1 MSTPPAPPHA
11 ELLDRPFSFYPPI
24 SGIENN
30 EWRLVEATWSDIL
43 VRNTQVDLQ
52 LPIPRRYFG
61 GISETDKPV
70 VIVGLTQEL
79 EFKTGAIWPMKRTL
93 LKMPPPAPMTRPPGP
108 EPPFDPSEPTGLSA
122 IMGLG
127 GSGTDSK
134 MTRMIAVT
142 FLSLMALSLVIWAV
156 IKFSPATKPTYV
168 AKDQDYLG
176 LTRED
181 DSFSIIRRLGQP
193 AEDRWKPDS
202 GELQYRSMVYP
213 ARGYAVILMGTKQE
227 DARYIGTMTLGPD
240 GKGWSPIHAID
251 FDRGANTMAIL
262 HTLPRF

>member
-30 EWRLVEATWSDIL
+30 EWRLVEATWSDML
-43 VRNTQVDLQ
+43 VRNTQEDLQ
-52 LPIPRRYFG
+52 LSIPRRYFG

-70 VIVGLTQEL
+70 MIVGLTQEL

-93 LKMPPPAPMTRPPGP
+93 LKMPPPAPMTRPSGP
-108 EPPFDPSEPTGLSA
+108 PSEPDPSEPKGLSA

-134 MTRMIAVT
+134 MTNMIAVS
-142 FLSLMALSLVIWAV
+142 FLSLMVLTAIVWAV

-176 LTRED
+176 LTKDD
-181 DSFSIIRRLGQP
+181 DSFSVIRRLGQP
-193 AEDRWKPDS
+193 SEDRWKPNS
-202 GELQYRSMVYP
+202 GELQYRAMVYR
-213 ARGYAVILMGTKQE
+213 ARGYTIILMGPKKA
-227 DARYIGTMTLGPD
+227 DARYIGTISLGPD

-251 FDRGANTMAIL
+251 FDRGANTMGML
-262 HTLPRF
+262 RTLPKF